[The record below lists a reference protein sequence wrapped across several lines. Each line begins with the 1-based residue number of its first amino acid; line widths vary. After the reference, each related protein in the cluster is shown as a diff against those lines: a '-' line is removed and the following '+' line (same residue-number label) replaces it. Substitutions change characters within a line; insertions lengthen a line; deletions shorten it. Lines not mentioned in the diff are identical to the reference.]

1 MGADQWMVLLPLQ
14 AQILS
19 VLTGYLLDV
28 RSVRLE
34 IDRREMCGQW
44 VAGALGE
51 GGAFAMR
58 TAEER
63 AERAAAASDDEVRP
77 LLLNGCLTTS
87 KACVCFPGSALR
99 THAPA

>member
-1 MGADQWMVLLPLQ
+1 MTRVLRIMGYYKGMPRGEWEVLPIQ

-28 RSVRLE
+28 RSVRGE

-63 AERAAAASDDEVRP
+63 AERAAATSDDEVCTLP
-77 LLLNGCLTTS
+77 S
-87 KACVCFPGSALR
+87 ACAS
-99 THAPA
+99 